1 MVGSISQLND
11 MPIISLAVVG
21 NIYQNPAGPI
31 GVHNGSLPWE
41 VTVGGLLQ
49 EVYHGS
55 FPWEFTALTYF
66 EALYLFWVIDILR
79 TLNVYHSLS
88 MFTIGFC

>member
-1 MVGSISQLND
+1 M
-11 MPIISLAVVG
+11 G
-21 NIYQNPAGPI
+21 NINQNPAGPI

-79 TLNVYHSLS
+79 TLKGYHSLS
-88 MFTIGFC
+88 IVTIDLVGDNREFDVWVLQVGHG